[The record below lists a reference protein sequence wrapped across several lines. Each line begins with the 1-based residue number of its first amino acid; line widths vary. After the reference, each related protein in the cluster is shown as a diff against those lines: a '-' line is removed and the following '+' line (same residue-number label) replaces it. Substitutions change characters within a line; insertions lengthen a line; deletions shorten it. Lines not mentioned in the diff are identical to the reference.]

1 MITKDQRLDTI
12 LELLSH
18 EGKVQIHDLVRRF
31 KVTDMTI
38 RRDFDCLVEK
48 GKIVRTHGGAVLA
61 EQEDAQGTLKLEPP
75 YVTRMAEQASSKQAI
90 AQTASRMI
98 QPKQFVFLDSGTTT
112 FSLAKSVSQDIH
124 CTFITNGVNLAAT
137 LLTHQCPSVIIIG
150 GEVDL
155 NTWSSRGTLA
165 EAQINNFHADIAFLA
180 CNAISPDGNV
190 MIGNLTELGLKQ
202 KIMSVSDKIY
212 LLADSSKFD
221 SHSLTTYASV
231 RDFDGIITDSAIPE
245 KIQAH
250 IKKLGGNLILA
261 ETAVGITK

>member
-48 GKIVRTHGGAVLA
+48 GKIVRT
-61 EQEDAQGTLKLEPP
+61 QGTLKLEPP

-112 FSLAKSVSQDIH
+112 FSLAKSVSQDIP